1 MGLRADIELVFPEV
15 LEEPQAD
22 ISIEIDYSEAWD
34 TFERTF
40 NAAINQMCPVRTG
53 YLKSTIGGEQTSDTT
68 YEVYADAEYAQY
80 VEYGTYKMS
89 AQPYFEP
96 AIRRAISEARDT
108 AQEIYEEA
116 EEEFQEELEA
126 WKEEQME
133 EAEEGESGGSPTT
146 MGASSIFT
154 SIIIILAQALCQAI
168 MNGLKEL
175 FSTEDR
181 NKKTKGGGNY
191 SGALTYNVEIT

>member
-53 YLKSTIGGEQTSDTT
+53 YLKSTIGGNQTSDTT

-133 EAEEGESGGSPTT
+133 EAAEEGGGGSPTT

-181 NKKTKGGGNY
+181 NKKTKGGGSY
-191 SGALTYNVEIT
+191 SGALTYDVEIT